1 MCARMGV
8 STETCNLREVKGE
21 LVLEPVDSVAGAA
34 SQDANEV
41 IASEFTSLQAK
52 QKRLGCGRVR
62 GE

>member
-1 MCARMGV
+1 MCARMSV

-52 QKRLGCGRVR
+52 QRRL
-62 GE
+62 